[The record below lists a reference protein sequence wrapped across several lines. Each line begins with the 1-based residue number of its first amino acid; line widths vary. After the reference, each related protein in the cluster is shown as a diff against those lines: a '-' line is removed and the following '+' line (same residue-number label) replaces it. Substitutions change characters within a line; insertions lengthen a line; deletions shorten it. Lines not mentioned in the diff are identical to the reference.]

1 LEAEAGCD
9 ADDDDDRSDRGGGDA
24 EPGRR
29 LAGVHALSYRA
40 RAPEPKG
47 ALLVVR
53 SQSRYRTRMAR
64 FGSNVDTAA
73 LGRSARRLVLV
84 IVGVVVV
91 GWLGCATTARVD
103 AGHVGVK
110 VKLAG
115 SERGVQNDP
124 LTAGWHFYNPLTEQ
138 IVFFPTNVQN
148 VVWTQSPHEGKAVD
162 ESITFSSSEG
172 ANVNAD
178 VGLSF
183 HIEPTLAPKLYNRF
197 RLNDMQQL
205 AGGYMRN
212 TVREAFN
219 EVASRMPVANIYGV
233 DKSKMLADVTA
244 KCREVFG
251 KDGIVIDQLTINSAL
266 RLPQLIAD
274 AINRSL
280 EANQAATQ
288 AKNRVAQVEAEA
300 QQQITQAHGAA
311 EAARQR
317 AQGEADALL
326 IKARAEAQANE
337 IIRLSM
343 TPAVV
348 QYRAIEKWNGTLPQY
363 QAGGSVPL
371 LTFDIGKNDLGMT
384 EAERQKRLQTL
395 FGAAPP
401 ASASAAPPPAPPP
414 SAASAKPPNP

>member
-1 LEAEAGCD
+1 
-9 ADDDDDRSDRGGGDA
+9 
-24 EPGRR
+24 
-29 LAGVHALSYRA
+29 
-40 RAPEPKG
+40 
-47 ALLVVR
+47 
-53 SQSRYRTRMAR
+53 MAK
-64 FGSNVDTAA
+64 FGSNVDAA
-73 LGRSARRLVLV
+73 SLGRSARRLVLLMAV
-84 IVGVVVV
+84 AVGVIYV
-91 GWLGCATTARVD
+91 GCSTTARVD

-138 IVFFPTNVQN
+138 IVFFPTSVQN

-172 ANVNAD
+172 ANVTAD

-183 HIEPTLAPKLYNRF
+183 HIDPLLAPKLYNRF

-205 AGGYMRN
+205 AAGYMRN
-212 TVREAFN
+212 TVREAFS
-219 EVASRMPVANIYGV
+219 EVASKMPVDKIYGV
-233 DKSKMLADVTA
+233 DKSKMVAEVTQ
-244 KCREVFG
+244 KCRETFS
-251 KDGIVIDQLTINSAL
+251 KDGILIDQLTLNSAL

-317 AQGEADALL
+317 AQGEGDALL

-343 TPAVV
+343 TPAVI
-348 QYRAIEKWNGTLPQY
+348 QWRAIEKWNGSLPTY
-363 QAGGSVPL
+363 QAGGQIPL
-371 LTFDIGKNDLGMT
+371 LTFDVGKNDLGMN
-384 EAERQKRLQTL
+384 EVERQKRLAALMAAGGPPPAAPIPSQ
-395 FGAAPP
+395 GAPAPP
-401 ASASAAPPPAPPP
+401 AAAPAPPAASAAPR
-414 SAASAKPPNP
+414 